1 MSKKSKCCGCSA
13 CVCICESKAISLKAD
28 EQGFDY
34 PVIDKKSCTSCGRC
48 ASVCAFR
55 FREREEKLQREQP
68 AVGIINLQFT
78 DNYGAVIAAS
88 MLERAVRETVDKNI
102 RVETLYYSHPTPPR
116 NILAF
121 HLDKMKDGEMTLLQ
135 YIKSR
140 LIPQPNNKS
149 LVEIERRRHQK
160 FQLFRDSFLTL
171 TERRNNQALDSCEQN
186 YIALIAGSDVIWQP
200 KRILSVRSKAFLL
213 DFGQDSTRRIA
224 YAPSIDS
231 SDKKLLKKCKKIFK
245 EHLKSFD
252 FLSVREEQGR
262 AFLQPL
268 TDKEIK
274 LCCDPALLYGAAA
287 YSEMI
292 EKSSVKC
299 EEGFV
304 YAYVLGDNIEAVK
317 YAERLAREK
326 GLKLCLYAPKIK
338 CSSDYIDC
346 ICDGPSEFL
355 YRLKNAKYVVTTS
368 FHCVVFSV
376 MFCRPFLAF
385 VRGASSIKI
394 PSLLKE
400 LEISDRIA
408 VGSDEADIDAAQI
421 DFERANARLKE
432 MGADSWS
439 YIRNALSGL

>member
-1 MSKKSKCCGCSA
+1 M
-13 CVCICESKAISLKAD
+13 
-28 EQGFDY
+28 
-34 PVIDKKSCTSCGRC
+34 
-48 ASVCAFR
+48 
-55 FREREEKLQREQP
+55 RE
-68 AVGIINLQFT
+68 
-78 DNYGAVIAAS
+78 
-88 MLERAVRETVDKNI
+88 
-102 RVETLYYSHPTPPR
+102 
-116 NILAF
+116 
-121 HLDKMKDGEMTLLQ
+121 
-135 YIKSR
+135 
-140 LIPQPNNKS
+140 NK
-149 LVEIERRRHQK
+149 
-160 FQLFRDSFLTL
+160 
-171 TERRNNQALDSCEQN
+171 
-186 YIALIAGSDVIWQP
+186 
-200 KRILSVRSKAFLL
+200 
-213 DFGQDSTRRIA
+213 IA
-224 YAPSIDS
+224 YAIKHKDEDIRAKSRS
-231 SDKKLLKKCKKIFK
+231 GGVFTALSDKAL
-245 EHLKSFD
+245 
-252 FLSVREEQGR
+252 
-262 AFLQPL
+262 
-268 TDKEIK
+268 DKGGVI
-274 LCCDPALLYGAAA
+274 YGCAQ
-287 YSEMI
+287 
-292 EKSSVKC
+292 
-299 EEGFV
+299 
-304 YAYVLGDNIEAVK
+304 GDNIEAVK